1 MTRVTRRLLIEGRV
15 QGVGFRWSLMDEAR
29 RLGLDGWVRN
39 RADGR
44 VEALASGTPEAV
56 DALTCWAHRGP
67 SLARVD
73 RVVYQD
79 EPMSDPGDTPGR
91 FSQKPTV

>member
-39 RADGR
+39 RADGC

-56 DALTCWAHRGP
+56 DALTYWAHRGP

-79 EPMSDPGDTPGR
+79 VPMAGPGDTPGR